1 MATTIRLKRVGR
13 THAPYYRI
21 VVMDSRDRS
30 RGREIDELGIYH
42 PCARPKPKTEIDR
55 TKALSWLSKGAT
67 TSRTAKNLLSK
78 EGILAEF
85 VGVKVEA
92 APEAQAEAPV
102 AEAAPEAPVEAPDA
116 EAVPEAPVE
125 EPAAEAGPEATA
137 ETKTPA
143 AE

>member
-1 MATTIRLKRVGR
+1 MATTIRLKRGGR
-13 THAPYYRI
+13 THAPYYRV

-30 RGREIDELGIYH
+30 RGREIDDLGIYH

-85 VGVKVEA
+85 VGVKVEV
-92 APEAQAEAPV
+92 APEAPVEAPV
-102 AEAAPEAPVEAPDA
+102 AEAAPEAPA
-116 EAVPEAPVE
+116 EA
-125 EPAAEAGPEATA
+125 PAAEAAPEAPA
-137 ETKTPA
+137 ETEAPA

>member
-1 MATTIRLKRVGR
+1 MATTIRLKRGGR
-13 THAPYYRI
+13 THAPYYRV

-30 RGREIDELGIYH
+30 RGREIDDLGIYH

-85 VGVKVEA
+85 VGAKVEA
-92 APEAQAEAPV
+92 APETPVEAPA
-102 AEAAPEAPVEAPDA
+102 AEAAPEAAVEAA
-116 EAVPEAPVE
+116 PEA
-125 EPAAEAGPEATA
+125 PAAEAAPEASA
-137 ETKTPA
+137 ETEAPA